1 VAKFVGIC
9 ASRNDLFAL
18 DGEGKVYQYNF
29 NVKLWQELRG
39 DGPSEP
45 SPTDGRAPSNT
56 TSGEPS
62 SRRSKADA
70 DGRNGGARGR
80 PRR

>member
-1 VAKFVGIC
+1 VAKFTGIC

-39 DGPSEP
+39 DGSSEP
-45 SPTDGRAPSNT
+45 SASPAGGRAPSNT
-56 TSGEPS
+56 TKGDPITSPDG
-62 SRRSKADA
+62 ADVEGHHGGTL
-70 DGRNGGARGR
+70 GR
-80 PRR
+80 